1 MGIAVRKLNPLFAA
15 EVTGVDLSAPLDDDL
30 FAQIRD
36 AFNEHAVLV
45 LPDQKLDDEQQ
56 IAFSLRFGP
65 LETSVRKDRKR
76 RATRPEISEIANV
89 DELGRLV
96 DAGDERAIY
105 NAGNQLW
112 HSDSSFKRV
121 PAMASLLSA
130 RELPPEGSETEFA
143 DMRAAWDALP
153 EEKRRGLD
161 GLVAEH
167 SLVYSRGLIGYGQF
181 SEAER
186 AALPPVQQA
195 LVRTHPATGR
205 KALYL
210 GSHASHIV
218 GWPVEEGRRLLREL
232 LEFATQP
239 RFVSRHTWRV

>member
-15 EVTGVDLSAPLDDDL
+15 EVTGVDLSAPLDDEL

-45 LPDQKLDDEQQ
+45 LPDQKLD
-56 IAFSLRFGP
+56 
-65 LETSVRKDRKR
+65 
-76 RATRPEISEIANV
+76 
-89 DELGRLV
+89 
-96 DAGDERAIY
+96 
-105 NAGNQLW
+105 
-112 HSDSSFKRV
+112 SDSSFKRV

-210 GSHASHIV
+210 GSHASHII

-232 LEFATQP
+232 LEFAP
-239 RFVSRHTWRV
+239 SRSSSLATPGTSGTW